1 MDLSLSE
8 TQEMLKASLHQLL
21 AREMSWERVHK
32 SQLTAEGDESL
43 WKTLS
48 AAGWLSLPFPESM
61 GGSGASLLDIA
72 VATEEIAASAAVVPF
87 VETMACAYAIVEKG
101 TPAACEALATEVHD
115 AAAAVAPALEPPKG
129 DANAPTVAG
138 GVLNGGRAYIDYGQ
152 ASSRHLVSATED
164 GVLRLYLVEARSPS
178 VAQVALSNVGRTPQS
193 NATYRDAPAVL
204 AGDGEAVARLSEVA
218 TALTCVQLLA
228 YAQVALDLTVGYVK
242 ERMQFGKP
250 LGTFQAVQHHCA
262 DMATAVEATRFL
274 TYEMVSKVERSIS
287 SATDLAVAKA
297 AASRTAVFV
306 TMEAHQLHGGMGMTE
321 EYPLQFF
328 SRRAKERSLA
338 WGSEHDSL
346 LAIASSVE
354 KDEDWR

>member
-1 MDLSLSE
+1 
-8 TQEMLKASLHQLL
+8 
-21 AREMSWERVHK
+21 
-32 SQLTAEGDESL
+32 
-43 WKTLS
+43 
-48 AAGWLSLPFPESM
+48 
-61 GGSGASLLDIA
+61 
-72 VATEEIAASAAVVPF
+72 
-87 VETMACAYAIVEKG
+87 
-101 TPAACEALATEVHD
+101 
-115 AAAAVAPALEPPKG
+115 
-129 DANAPTVAG
+129 
-138 GVLNGGRAYIDYGQ
+138 
-152 ASSRHLVSATED
+152 
-164 GVLRLYLVEARSPS
+164 

-204 AGDGEAVARLSEVA
+204 AGEGECVARLTEVA
-218 TALTCVQLLA
+218 TALACVQLLA

-274 TYEMVSKVERSIS
+274 TYETVSKVEGSIA

-306 TMEAHQLHGGMGMTE
+306 TMQAHQLHGGMGMTE

-338 WGSEHDSL
+338 WGSEHESL
-346 LAIASSVE
+346 LAIARSVE